1 MATIKKYETEDTFLS
16 EAQIVRMNID
26 LSAEAMPAFGR
37 GLEAYALGVP
47 DGVKLAHRVILE
59 RFERN
64 IAQAEENAK
73 KAKTPERQLEW
84 QQFGK
89 FLKMVKADIA
99 SMEYEDFD
107 KVRP

>member
-1 MATIKKYETEDTFLS
+1 MATIKKYETEDPFLS

-37 GLEAYALGVP
+37 GLESYAMGIK
-47 DGVKLAHRVILE
+47 DGVQLAHRVIAE
-59 RFERN
+59 RFARN
-64 IAQAEENAK
+64 IQQAEENME

-84 QQFGK
+84 KQFAK
-89 FLKMVKADIA
+89 FLKMVHADIA